1 MANRQRKFKS
11 HENVHGHHTINSGQ
25 VSKTFTPMKN
35 VRFWKQVAECIKNE
49 DWSPLE
55 EQSRQHLK
63 SNAWKRKNRLNEVSY
78 KSKYNN

>member
-1 MANRQRKFKS
+1 
-11 HENVHGHHTINSGQ
+11 
-25 VSKTFTPMKN
+25 MKN

>member
-11 HENVHGHHTINSGQ
+11 HENVHGNHTINSAQ

-35 VRFWKQVAECIKNE
+35 VKFWKQYAEN
-49 DWSPLE
+49 LE
-55 EQSRQHLK
+55 VLIEKAKRDMESSEWR
-63 SNAWKRKNRLNEVSY
+63 RKNRLNEVSY